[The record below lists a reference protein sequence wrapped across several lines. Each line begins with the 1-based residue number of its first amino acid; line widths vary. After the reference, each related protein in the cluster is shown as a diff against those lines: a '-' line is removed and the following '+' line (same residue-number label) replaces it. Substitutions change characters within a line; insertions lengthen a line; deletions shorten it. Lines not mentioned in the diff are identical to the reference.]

1 MSFQDISKIAGSAMA
16 AQTVRL
22 NTIASNLANADSAA
36 GSEGETYRA
45 RKPVFSAVMDGP
57 GASGA
62 GGRVQVLDVVQS
74 DEPLRKVY
82 EPGHPMANAD
92 GMVFYPNVNQVAEMT
107 DMMSASRAFETN
119 VEVLGRI
126 KSMLVSFIFGSIDAL
141 KGAGLADW
149 MPAQL
154 LNLPLSEQGLAW
166 LVPSVM
172 VLGVA
177 VVIDRMLGKHS
188 EAIA

>member
-1 MSFQDISKIAGSAMA
+1 MTFKDISQIAGSAMA

-22 NTIASNLANADSAA
+22 NTIASNLANADSVS
-36 GSEGETYRA
+36 GSEAETYRA
-45 RKPVFSAVMDGP
+45 RKPVFAAVMTR
-57 GASGA
+57 GA
-62 GGRVQVLDVVQS
+62 GVEDGSASRVQVLDVVES

-126 KSMLVSFIFGSIDAL
+126 KSMQASLL
-141 KGAGLADW
+141 K
-149 MPAQL
+149 
-154 LNLPLSEQGLAW
+154 
-166 LVPSVM
+166 
-172 VLGVA
+172 LGE
-177 VVIDRMLGKHS
+177 G
-188 EAIA
+188 